1 MSAPTTDPGGSAP
14 APLGR
19 LVAVT
24 IAVADLPSVVAAYRT
39 HLGYRLLESAYVPAA
54 LAQSWAAPQNAE
66 ARYGLM
72 TPPGNTGVS
81 LRFVEGLLPETY
93 RPLRTFGWAA
103 VEIVVAD
110 VDALAAALA
119 GSPFVTVSPPADL
132 AFGDG
137 ALRAMTVRG
146 PAQEILIFTQ
156 VRHALPG
163 YDLPTAV
170 DPVDRPFIAIAAAED
185 LDKAQSFYRDKFKR
199 PAGPT
204 VETPNRGVN
213 DAFDLGPTERH
224 PMTTIALPGESYIE
238 IDQYPEMTAKRRGVR
253 GYLVP
258 GIAMVTFETPGVDD
272 LPLYWLGEPSRFD
285 IAPYGARRQV
295 TCYGA
300 AGELIE
306 LIEAG

>member
-1 MSAPTTDPGGSAP
+1 MNTPSTDPGASTP

-24 IAVADLPSVVAAYRT
+24 VAVADLPNIVEAYRA

-66 ARYGLM
+66 ARYGVM

-110 VDALAAALA
+110 VDGLARSLA

-156 VRHALPG
+156 IRRALPG
-163 YDLPTAV
+163 YDLPIAT
-170 DPVDRPFIAIAAAED
+170 DPVDRPFIAVAAAED
-185 LDKAQSFYRDKFKR
+185 LGKVRAFYRDKFQR
-199 PAGPT
+199 PAGPE
-204 VETPNRGVN
+204 VATPIRGVN
-213 DAFDLGPTERH
+213 DAFDLEPTERH
-224 PMTTIALPGESYIE
+224 QMTTIALPGESYIE

-258 GIAMVTFETPGVDD
+258 GIAMATFETPGVDD

-285 IAPYGARRQV
+285 IAPYGGRRQV

-306 LIEAG
+306 LIETD